1 MLMQFIVVYIP
12 YKNIKWSMSIDE
24 GDRKIMKKYSLN
36 IIQSSQVMYSLQS
49 NQKEEILKLK
59 KKSITNVAIAKWWIW
74 VVYHVWSVC

>member
-1 MLMQFIVVYIP
+1 
-12 YKNIKWSMSIDE
+12 MSIDE

-59 KKSITNVAIAKWWIW
+59 KKINHKCGNSQMVDLS
-74 VVYHVWSVC
+74 SVSCLERLLIIFKSTQ

>member
-49 NQKEEILKLK
+49 NQKEEILKFK
-59 KKSITNVAIAKWWIW
+59 KKNQSQMWQ
-74 VVYHVWSVC
+74 